1 MAPSLAHL
9 IIGVA
14 WSGWFT
20 YAQSSENEGESFHL
34 EHVMYSSFNTHLRN
48 RIQGGF
54 DFPLL
59 SFPGNFLRFFLE
71 S

>member
-20 YAQSSENEGESFHL
+20 YAQTSENEDESFRL
-34 EHVMYSSFNTHLRN
+34 EHVMYCSFNTHLRN
-48 RIQGGF
+48 RI
-54 DFPLL
+54 
-59 SFPGNFLRFFLE
+59 
-71 S
+71 